1 MMKALLNNAHVLIT
15 RGGVRGE
22 KLSKQI
28 QSIGGIPHIIPLIAF
43 RAHDDDQAQSY
54 INQLLHYDWIVFTS
68 MNGVDYFFEHLGNKI
83 DTEALRNSSTQFAV
97 VGEKTKQALESYG
110 IQSTFMPDIY
120 TAEDFSKQYFA
131 KQLQATRVLI
141 AKGNLASETIANAF
155 RSERVD
161 VDEWIVYDTYLP
173 AEAEEQLISLL
184 SKDKLGIATFTSPSS
199 FRHFEQIVQKHQ
211 LQMKTQNLSIAT
223 IGTVT
228 KKAVEAAGY
237 TVQICPKT
245 FTFDAMFDE
254 MCNFYRNRKE
264 GKQ

>member
-1 MMKALLNNAHVLIT
+1 MMEALLQDQHVLIT
-15 RGGVRGE
+15 RGGTRGE

-28 QSIGGIPHIIPLIAF
+28 QSIGGTPHIIPLIAF
-43 RAHDDDQAQSY
+43 HAHDDKHAQTY
-54 INQLLHYDWIVFTS
+54 IHQLFDYDWIVFTS
-68 MNGVDYFFEHLGNKI
+68 TNGVNHFFDHLGHQVDPEK
-83 DTEALRNSSTQFAV
+83 LRNSPIKFAV

-110 IQSTFMPDIY
+110 IKSTFMPNIY

-199 FRHFEQIVQKHQ
+199 FRHFEQIVHKHQ
-211 LQMKTQNLSIAT
+211 LQMKTQDLSIAT

-254 MCNFYRNRKE
+254 ICNFYRNRKE
-264 GKQ
+264 GK

>member
-43 RAHDDDQAQSY
+43 RTHDDDQAQSY

-68 MNGVDYFFEHLGNKI
+68 MNGVDYFFEHLRNTI
-83 DTEALRNSSTQFAV
+83 DTETLRNSPIQFAV

-110 IQSTFMPDIY
+110 IQSTFMPNIY
-120 TAEDFSKQYFA
+120 TAEDFSEQYFA
-131 KQLQATRVLI
+131 KKLQATRVLI
-141 AKGNLASETIANAF
+141 AKGNLASETIAKAF
-155 RSERVD
+155 RSEQVH

-173 AEAEEQLISLL
+173 IEAEEQLISLL
-184 SKDKLGIATFTSPSS
+184 TEEILEIATFTSPSS
-199 FRHFEQIVQKHQ
+199 FRHFEQIVKKHH
-211 LQMKTQNLSIAT
+211 LQMKIQAASIAT

-228 KKAVEAAGY
+228 KKAVEEAGY
-237 TVQICPKT
+237 TVEICPKT

-254 MCNFYRNRKE
+254 MCHFYRNRKE
-264 GKQ
+264 